1 MPNVVI
7 AERVPLVDLLSGRV
21 TSAWYRF
28 FASLQPAL
36 VGNILATLN
45 FGVTAAQT
53 GSDLTITVPGAADG
67 DAVTVCVPNACV
79 LPNSCYTGWVSA
91 PNVVTVRFN
100 NYSAGAQNPPSGSF
114 RPVVTRYT

>member
-1 MPNVVI
+1 MPNS
-7 AERVPLVDLLSGRV
+7 VPAAHVALVNTLSGIANN
-21 TSAWYRF
+21 TWYRF
-28 FASLQPAL
+28 FSSLPSLVSSAL
-36 VGNILATLN
+36 VTLN
-45 FGVTAAQT
+45 FPPTLAGTS
-53 GSDLTITVPGAADG
+53 SDLTVSVPGAADG
-67 DAVTVCVPNACV
+67 DAVTVCVPAACV